1 MRRITCFFLLFLFL
15 VVLLKPV
22 AALSKETG
30 ETVTLPA
37 ASRESEISLE
47 EALSKRQSTRSFADE
62 PLTLKQLSQL
72 LWACQGITHGR
83 EFRTAPSAGALYP
96 LEVYALVGDVEGL
109 SPGLYKY
116 DIGKHNL
123 IRVKERDQRGS
134 FSEAVYQPTIIKQA
148 PLTLIISAVYKRT
161 TVKYGER
168 GIRYVHMEVGHAG
181 QNVMLQATAL
191 GLGCVG
197 IGAFD
202 DDFVKDFLRS
212 KEEAPLY
219 IIPIGRPIR

>member
-1 MRRITCFFLLFLFL
+1 MRGISWLCL
-15 VVLLKPV
+15 VLMLTGGVLV
-22 AALSKETG
+22 AEALADLA
-30 ETVTLPA
+30 LPPPA
-37 ASRESEISLE
+37 KDSDVSLE
-47 EALSKRQSTRSFADE
+47 EALSKRRSTRSFVDE

-72 LWACQGITHGR
+72 LWAAQGITHGR
-83 EFRTAPSAGALYP
+83 DFRTAPSAGALYP
-96 LEVYALVGDVEGL
+96 LEVYALVGNVEGL
-109 SPGLYKY
+109 SSGLYKY

-123 IRVKERDQRGS
+123 IGVKEGDQRGS

-148 PLTLIISAVYKRT
+148 SVTLIISAVYERT

-202 DDFVKDFLRS
+202 DDFVKDFLGT

-219 IIPIGRPIR
+219 IIPIGKPVR